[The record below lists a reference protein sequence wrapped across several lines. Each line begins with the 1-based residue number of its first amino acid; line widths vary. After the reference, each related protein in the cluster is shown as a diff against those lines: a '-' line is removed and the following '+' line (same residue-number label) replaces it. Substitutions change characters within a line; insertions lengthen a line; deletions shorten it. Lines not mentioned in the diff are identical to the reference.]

1 MRRLSVFLA
10 VAGWRRLAP
19 VAMLALLAVA
29 GLTAL
34 LLVPAPAWAPSWLAA
49 ALAALL
55 FASLVLLV
63 CTLASQLLQSE
74 QARQTLE
81 RSHQSLQEAVNAL
94 PLGIAIYDPQDRLL
108 LFNHEAA
115 EQVHY
120 RDGGELIGQTFESL
134 IRRSLAR
141 GRIPDALGREDAW
154 LRERLAGRGRQDR
167 LLLRQLD
174 DGRWMH
180 LYEIPTPSGGLV
192 MARLDVSELV
202 HKSEALERSN
212 AQLERLSATDGLTG
226 LANRRLFDQQLYQE
240 WQRSMRTQLPLSLLL
255 VDIDH
260 FKRYNDHYGHVSGDA
275 CLRQVAV
282 ILSDCAQRAG
292 ELVARYG
299 GEEFALLLPGA
310 DGDAAMAVAQ
320 RCMDELARARIPHA
334 NSTVSD
340 CLTWSIGV
348 ATVQAS
354 ADLLPESLVRCADE
368 ALYRVKGSGRA
379 QYGVAPCPA

>member
-1 MRRLSVFLA
+1 MRQLTDFLA
-10 VAGWRRLAP
+10 AAERRWRVP
-19 VAMLALLAVA
+19 VAALVLLAVA
-29 GLTAL
+29 GLATTLVAL
-34 LLVPAPAWAPSWLAA
+34 AAAGAPTWLAAGLGGLLAA
-49 ALAALL
+49 ALTLL
-55 FASLVLLV
+55 AH
-63 CTLASQLLQSE
+63 TLARQLAQSE
-74 QARQTLE
+74 QARQALA
-81 RSHQSLQEAVNAL
+81 RSHQSLEEAVNAL
-94 PLGIAIYDPQDRLL
+94 PLGIAIYDPQDRLM
-108 LFNHEAA
+108 LFNREAA

-141 GRIPDALGREDAW
+141 GRIPDALGREEAW
-154 LRERLAGRGRQDR
+154 LRERLEGRGRQDR

-180 LYEIPTPSGGLV
+180 LYEIPTPSGGLL
-192 MARLDVSELV
+192 MARLDVTELV
-202 HKSEALERSN
+202 QKSEALERSN

-226 LANRRLFDQQLYQE
+226 LANRRLFDQQLHQE

-260 FKRYNDHYGHVSGDA
+260 FKRYNDHYGHVTGDA

-299 GEEFALLLPGA
+299 GEEFAVLLPGT
-310 DGDAAMAVAQ
+310 DREAAMAVAQ
-320 RCMDELARARIPHA
+320 RCMDELAKARIEHA
-334 NSTVSD
+334 NSTVSSH
-340 CLTWSIGV
+340 LTWSIGV
-348 ATVQAS
+348 ATVLAS
-354 ADLLPESLVRCADE
+354 PDLLPESLVRCADE

-379 QYGVAPCPA
+379 QYSAAPCPA